1 MTNRKGPSEGAKYVV
16 DKVKVATNR
25 DLRNL
30 DINVRMKDGKIKV
43 ATGMKGDR
51 QRAVD
56 QQAVIHAEN
65 ARKAR
70 QKIRESGKPPEI
82 KSQRMAERLGI
93 SRHRQ
98 K

>member
-1 MTNRKGPSEGAKYVV
+1 MANRKGASESAKYVV
-16 DKVKVATNR
+16 DKVKVATNK

-30 DINVRMKDGKIKV
+30 DKNVRMKDGKIKV

-51 QRAVD
+51 QKTVD
-56 QQAVIHAEN
+56 QQAAIHAEN

-82 KSQRMAERLGI
+82 KSHRMAERLGI
-93 SRHRQ
+93 SRNRQ